1 MGEFGKVLDLNLELS
16 RRMEKK
22 ARFDWLVEIGLM
34 GHDPVSGEYWAIAE
48 REEIG
53 RIDMPCG

>member
-22 ARFDWLVEIGLM
+22 ARFDWLVERGLM
-34 GHDPVSGEYWAIAE
+34 GHDPVSGEYWAIA
-48 REEIG
+48 
-53 RIDMPCG
+53 